1 MLDSLS
7 IDPIQTMRFTRYERH
22 KPIDFNARRQAAFAR
37 KQARERE
44 RYPLFGDHVAAEQHT
59 MDEEF
64 ARRTV
69 RADSFEHRM
78 RAVNARCW
86 RNARRIYFGQA
97 DAVRAEIRAKWAVW
111 CGPTTSTYFAWMVD
125 VESGNQARRVAACE
139 AQHAAVRAARGALP
153 VQERLAV

>member
-1 MLDSLS
+1 
-7 IDPIQTMRFTRYERH
+7 MRFTRYERH
-22 KPIDFNARRQAAFAR
+22 NAIDFNARRQAAFAR

-44 RYPLFGDHVAAEQHT
+44 RYPLFGEHIAAEQHT
-59 MDEEF
+59 VDEEI

-78 RAVNARCW
+78 RALNARCW
-86 RNARRIYFGQA
+86 RDARKIYFAQA
-97 DAVRAEIRAKWAVW
+97 DAVRAEIRAKWAAW
-111 CGPTTSTYFAWMVD
+111 RGPTTSTYFAWLVD

-139 AQHAAVRAARGALP
+139 AQYAAARMARGALP

>member
-1 MLDSLS
+1 
-7 IDPIQTMRFTRYERH
+7 MRFTRYERH
-22 KPIDFNARRQAAFAR
+22 NTIDFNARRQAAFAR

-44 RYPLFGDHVAAEQHT
+44 RYPLFGDHIAAEQHT
-59 MDEEF
+59 MDEEI

-78 RAVNARCW
+78 RAFNARCW
-86 RNARRIYFGQA
+86 RDARKIYFAQSE
-97 DAVRAEIRAKWAVW
+97 AVRAEIRAKWAAW
-111 CGPTTSTYFAWMVD
+111 RGPTTSTYFAWLVD

-139 AQHAAVRAARGALP
+139 AQYAAARTARGSLP